1 LKDKVILTS
10 SLKTLMPIIK
20 IVGNKCNL
28 KCDYCFYHD
37 TNQSA
42 NNLMEFDLLEK
53 FIKQYLR
60 LFPTEK
66 VFFIW
71 HGGEPTLAGINYF
84 QSIIE
89 LQNKYKDTKQTIRNA
104 IQTNAT
110 LIDNKW
116 SAFFRQHN
124 FRVGVSL
131 DGNQESHAIHRNK
144 SFTKTINGIR
154 CLRKFNLEPGIIQ
167 TLTKSQVCKT
177 ESNFDYFVHKLKI
190 RKWGTNIYHSA
201 SQINHQMRDE
211 SIENKDLTEYIS
223 ALLNLWLKTDQKNLQ
238 IREIDNFVSGVL
250 GTRANSCS
258 FNGSC
263 TGYFCLDYDG
273 TIFPCD
279 RLANKKEL
287 IFGNL
292 SNQPLIDILNGPARQ
307 NFVIKTK
314 KINDDCKNCQWFH
327 ACHNGCTGQRAP
339 NIDGKYIYCES
350 RKILFKLFDDIV
362 RKANQIGRR

>member
-1 LKDKVILTS
+1 MESLKDKVILTS

-20 IVGNKCNL
+20 VVGNNCNL
-28 KCDYCFYHD
+28 KCNYCFYHD
-37 TNQSA
+37 TNQSV
-42 NNLMEFDLLEK
+42 NTLMKYDLLEK
-53 FIKQYLR
+53 FIKEYLN

-71 HGGEPTLAGINYF
+71 HGGEPTLAGIEYF
-84 QSIIE
+84 QIIIE
-89 LQNKYKDTKQTIRNA
+89 LQNKYKDKEQIIRNA

-110 LIDNKW
+110 LIDDKW
-116 SAFFRQHN
+116 SKFFRQHN

-131 DGNQESHAIHRNK
+131 DGNQESHAIHRNN
-144 SFTKTINGIR
+144 SFNRTIEGIHW
-154 CLRKFNLEPGIIQ
+154 LRKFNLEPGIIQ
-167 TLTKSQVCKT
+167 TVTKSQICKA
-177 ESNFDYFVHKLKI
+177 ESNFNYFAHKLNIK
-190 RKWGTNIYHSA
+190 KWAANLYHSV
-201 SQINHQMRDE
+201 SQINHQMRNE
-211 SIENKDLTEYIS
+211 SLGNEDLIILVKT
-223 ALLNLWLKTDQKNLQ
+223 LFNLWKNTEQKSLQ

-279 RLANKKEL
+279 RLANRKEL

-292 SNQPLIDILNGPARQ
+292 KYQSLIEILNGPARQ
-307 NFVIKTK
+307 SFVYKTK
-314 KINDDCKNCQWFH
+314 KMNNECINCQWFH

-339 NIDGKYIYCES
+339 DIDGKFIYCES
-350 RKILFKLFDDIV
+350 RKLLFNFFD
-362 RKANQIGRR
+362 KAIKQIR